1 MGFLNTRRSNMGI
14 YRRAAVL
21 VLVLS
26 TATPALAQKDKG
38 EGGDDKPLATAK
50 HEQGLVVEI
59 LEVRPDKSKDLLTIR
74 WRYKNPTKKAVVVLE
89 KSGVAAGSSGYP
101 WLRFVKDTYFLQG
114 EGDTTYRYSIAKD
127 TGNKYWVT
135 PKIGRAAVV
144 VKPEGEVEF
153 WAKFELPKSEKISLH
168 LPDVPPIEDIP
179 VQKKP
184 D

>member
-1 MGFLNTRRSNMGI
+1 MWILRRTTVLG
-14 YRRAAVL
+14 L
-21 VLVLS
+21 VLVLAA
-26 TATPALAQKDKG
+26 ATPAVAQKDKG
-38 EGGDDKPLATAK
+38 KGEGEGDKPLATAK
-50 HEQGLVVEI
+50 HEEGLVVEI
-59 LEVRPDKSKDLLTIR
+59 LEVRPDTSKDLLTIR
-74 WRYKNPTKKAVVVLE
+74 WRYKNPTKKSVVVLE
-89 KSGVAAGSSGYP
+89 KSGVAAGSAGYP
-101 WLRFVKDTYFLQG
+101 WLRFIKGTYFLQG
-114 EGDTTYRYSIAKD
+114 EGDTTYRYSIVKD

-179 VQKKP
+179 VQKKA